1 MKKEAEDPDVEGNWE
16 RCVNFFLKDRE
27 RVGGWRNFP
36 YHLIVYLYFR
46 NESYKFN
53 KFIPSKKNE
62 YRLVR
67 NGAPIRSFTHFCH
80 YVLKIKISQH
90 DKAVAKGN
98 VHYFVRALKPK
109 IVDDATVDICR
120 EFQVLK
126 RRLKIEW

>member
-1 MKKEAEDPDVEGNWE
+1 MGKIFFAKVLLAAFVIAFASWLSGKKTELSKLIKMSSYIDPND
-16 RCVNFFLKDRE
+16 
-27 RVGGWRNFP
+27 
-36 YHLIVYLYFR
+36 
-46 NESYKFN
+46 KFV
-53 KFIPSKKNE
+53 F
-62 YRLVR
+62 
-67 NGAPIRSFTHFCH
+67 FCH